1 MEYHIDNISFSGPLD
16 LLLDLIKRSKY
27 EIKDVIILDIINQYL
42 KIIEVMSESDLE
54 VVSEFIVMAA
64 SLMEIKSRYF
74 IFINDSSNEDDPGKE
89 LIDMLETY
97 RYFKDIA
104 DIMKDMYNDAPS
116 VYRNKKHE
124 TFTEDVLDLSKCSAN
139 DILKAYL
146 NLSKKEEQPKPQIVS
161 FKKISVD
168 EKIREIEK
176 ILTQNANI
184 YFDKILNSNEKD
196 EVVATL
202 LGVLELAKDQRVE
215 IYQKQIFK
223 DILIERLYSI

>member
-1 MEYHIDNISFSGPLD
+1 MEYNIDNISFSGPLD

-42 KIIEVMSESDLE
+42 KIIEAMSDSNMEIA
-54 VVSEFIVMAA
+54 SEFIVMAA
-64 SLMEIKSRYF
+64 TLMEIKSRYF
-74 IFINDSSNEDDPGKE
+74 IFLNDSSDEDDPGKE
-89 LIDMLETY
+89 LVDMLETY
-97 RYFKDIA
+97 SYFKNISEK
-104 DIMKDMYNDAPS
+104 MKAMYENTPS
-116 VYRNKKHE
+116 VYRNKEHE
-124 TFTEDVLDLSKCSAN
+124 TFTEDVLDLSKYGVK
-139 DILKAYL
+139 DILKAYM
-146 NLSKKEEQPKPQIVS
+146 NLSRKEEQPKPQIVS

-176 ILTQNANI
+176 ILTQNANV
-184 YFDKILNSNEKD
+184 YFEKILNNNQKD

-202 LGVLELAKDQRVE
+202 LGVLELAKSQRVD

>member
-1 MEYHIDNISFSGPLD
+1 MEYCINNMNFSGPLD
-16 LLLDLIKRSKY
+16 LLLDLIKRNKY

-42 KIIEVMSESDLE
+42 KVIEAMNDSDLDIA
-54 VVSEFIVMAA
+54 SEFIVMAA

-74 IFINDSSNEDDPGKE
+74 IFINDSLSEEDPGKE
-89 LIDMLETY
+89 LIEILETY
-97 RYFKDIA
+97 RYFKEIA
-104 DIMKDMYNDAPS
+104 STMKAMYEEAPL
-116 VYRNKKHE
+116 VYRNKEYE
-124 TFTEDVLDLSKCSAN
+124 TFTEDVLDLSKYKAD

-146 NLSKKEEQPKPQIVS
+146 NISKKIEVPKPQIVS

-176 ILTQNANI
+176 ILMKNANI
-184 YFDKILNSNEKD
+184 YFDRILNSNEKD

>member
-1 MEYHIDNISFSGPLD
+1 MEYCINNMNFSGPLD
-16 LLLDLIKRSKY
+16 LLLDLIKRNKY

-42 KIIEVMSESDLE
+42 KVIEAMNDSDLDIA
-54 VVSEFIVMAA
+54 SEFIVMAA

-74 IFINDSSNEDDPGKE
+74 IFINDSLSEEDPGKE
-89 LIDMLETY
+89 LIEILETY
-97 RYFKDIA
+97 RYFKEIA
-104 DIMKDMYNDAPS
+104 STMKAIYEEAPL
-116 VYRNKKHE
+116 VYRNKEYE
-124 TFTEDVLDLSKCSAN
+124 TFTEDVLDLSKYKAD

-146 NLSKKEEQPKPQIVS
+146 NISKKIEVPKPQIVS

-176 ILTQNANI
+176 ILMKNANI
-184 YFDKILNSNEKD
+184 YFDRILNSNEKD

>member
-16 LLLDLIKRSKY
+16 LLLDLIKRSKF

-42 KIIEVMSESDLE
+42 KIIEAMSDSNLE
-54 VVSEFIVMAA
+54 VASEFIVMAA

-74 IFINDSSNEDDPGKE
+74 IFINDRINEEDPGKE

-97 RYFKDIA
+97 RYFKDVS
-104 DIMKDMYNDAPS
+104 DTMKAMYENAPY

-124 TFTEDVLDLSKCSAN
+124 TFTEDILDLSRYKAD

-146 NLSKKEEQPKPQIVS
+146 NLSKKEEAPKVQLVS

-176 ILTQNANI
+176 ILIQNANI
-184 YFDKILNSNEKD
+184 YFDRILNSNEKD

-202 LGVLELAKDQRVE
+202 LGVLELAKEQRVE
-215 IYQKQIFK
+215 MSQKQIFK